1 MRFLLIFIFVC
12 TSTIYAQT
20 SKLIIDAKTFEAKDK
35 EGLSIFTGNV
45 KLQRGKDRL
54 FSDKLV
60 IYMTAKD
67 GNKARTPLRYIAT
80 GNAKFI
86 IFTEDKHYIGTGK
99 KIIYSPLK
107 QEYRIFGNGT
117 LDEQIEGTKLSGEE
131 IFINLT
137 TGKAKIKGTN
147 KKPVRLIINI
157 ETKESTKSTKKTE
170 KKETIKVTEEKE
182 TVKTKNTEEN
192 ETVKTIESTKEKK

>member
-1 MRFLLIFIFVC
+1 MKLFITFIFLC
-12 TSTIYAQT
+12 LSLAYAKS

-35 EGLSIFTGNV
+35 EGVSIFTGNV
-45 KLQRGKDRL
+45 KLQRGEDRL

-60 IYMTAKD
+60 IYLTPKD

-80 GNAKFI
+80 GHAKFI
-86 IFTEDKHYIGTGK
+86 IKTELKHYVGTGN
-99 KIIYSPLK
+99 KIIYSPIK

-117 LDEQIEGTKLSGEE
+117 LDEKNEGTKLSGEE

-157 ETKESTKSTKKTE
+157 ETKDESKKNTAKVDTKDS
-170 KKETIKVTEEKE
+170 
-182 TVKTKNTEEN
+182 TVKTNQVEK
-192 ETVKTIESTKEKK
+192 KKEKK

>member
-1 MRFLLIFIFVC
+1 MRLLLTFIFLC

-35 EGLSIFTGNV
+35 EGVSIFTGNV

-60 IYMTAKD
+60 IYMTEKK

-117 LDEQIEGTKLSGEE
+117 LDEQIAGTKLSGEE

-137 TGKAKIKGTN
+137 TGKAKIKGTS

-157 ETKESTKSTKKTE
+157 ETKESTKKTE
-170 KKETIKVTEEKE
+170 KKETIKNSEEKE
-182 TVKTKNTEEN
+182 TT
-192 ETVKTIESTKEKK
+192 KTIESTKEKK

>member
-12 TSTIYAQT
+12 TSTIYAQI

-60 IYMTAKD
+60 IYMTAKE
-67 GNKARTPLRYIAT
+67 GKKARTPLRYIAT

-170 KKETIKVTEEKE
+170 KKETIKSTEEKK
-182 TVKTKNTEEN
+182 TVKTNNTEEN

>member
-1 MRFLLIFIFVC
+1 MRFLLIFIFMC

-60 IYMTAKD
+60 IYMTAKE
-67 GNKARTPLRYIAT
+67 GKKARTPLRYIAT

-170 KKETIKVTEEKE
+170 KKETIKSTEEKK
-182 TVKTKNTEEN
+182 TVKTNNTEEN

>member
-1 MRFLLIFIFVC
+1 MRLLLTLIFLCF
-12 TSTIYAQT
+12 STIYAQT

-35 EGLSIFTGNV
+35 EGISIFTGNV
-45 KLQRGKDRL
+45 KLQKDKDRL

-60 IYMTAKD
+60 IYMNPKD
-67 GNKARTPLRYIAT
+67 GDKARTPLRYIAT

-86 IFTEDKHYIGTGK
+86 IFTEEKHYIGTGK

-117 LDEQIEGTKLSGEE
+117 LDEQVEGTKLSGEE

-157 ETKESTKSTKKTE
+157 ETKKSTKKTE
-170 KKETIKVTEEKE
+170 KKEVKQNTEKKEVT
-182 TVKTKNTEEN
+182 KTK
-192 ETVKTIESTKEKK
+192 ESTKEKK